1 MLMVLLQVTAYD
13 MYVVVLLKT
22 MWRCLNLLYDF
33 NGQVNGDCKFCCCI
47 CVSIYTYISISI
59 YIYYIYLSIY
69 TQQLIVRVLGVFKRN
84 LG

>member
-1 MLMVLLQVTAYD
+1 MLIVLLQVTIYD
-13 MYVVVLLKT
+13 MYVVVLFKI
-22 MWRCLNLLYDF
+22 MWRRLNLLYDV

-47 CVSIYTYISISI
+47 CVSIYIHTYI

-84 LG
+84 LW

>member
-1 MLMVLLQVTAYD
+1 MLIVLLQVIVYD
-13 MYVVVLLKT
+13 MYVVVLFKT
-22 MWRCLNLLYDF
+22 MWRRLNLLYDV

-47 CVSIYTYISISI
+47 CVSIYIHTYI